1 MVRVT
6 SWSILLGAVVVL
18 MMMGCNLAGLRAYE
32 NVRPLNETAE
42 PIDKARFV
50 AYLDTAAIDD
60 WEGVWLLMGKESNC
74 YVMLERVNDY
84 VHGSFY
90 THRIRLWSGNYRAG
104 TTAIGAVI
112 GYLEQGVSDDL
123 KRITLFEGY
132 VIPRRDF
139 TSFVRLD
146 DDGRYILFGS
156 AGKDEGRDSEYNR
169 MGMKR
174 VYPQRSSEEEDYKV
188 RYL

>member
-1 MVRVT
+1 MRVT
-6 SWSILLGAVVVL
+6 SWSILSGVVVVL
-18 MMMGCNLAGLRAYE
+18 TMVGCNLAGLRAYE

-42 PIDKARFV
+42 PVDKARFV

-60 WEGVWLLMGKESNC
+60 WEGVWLLMGMESNC

-84 VHGSFY
+84 VQGSFY
-90 THRIRLWSGNYRAG
+90 THRIRLWSGSYHAG
-104 TTAIGAVI
+104 TTTVGTVI

-132 VIPRRDF
+132 VLPRRSF
-139 TSFVRLD
+139 TSLVRLD
-146 DDGRYILFGS
+146 DDCRYIIFGS
-156 AGKDEGRDSEYNR
+156 ARKNEGRDSEYNR

-174 VYPQRSSEEEDYKV
+174 VYPQRSSEEENYKV